1 MSRTRIPVSSSS
13 ARLWLK
19 ASPKGKRSGF
29 TVLSDGAGGRVTVAV
44 LPKPWSETGQ
54 SVYEYVHVPGST
66 THVTTFETGVV
77 AINSSVN
84 ALGSLAMSLADI
96 SAVNSDLLTIGDA
109 SAHLVDTVSTLGDPF
124 GHLVDLMLL
133 AERGSLTDRPLNF
146 EGTFVP
152 SLLRLLAHERL
163 LRTVEDLIFRARPRY
178 VEQTELLGI
187 PRGRLD
193 AKSLLLS
200 INTGFPQVESTFDE
214 LSTDTPILQI
224 VASALRVVA
233 SDRLPPKISELRP
246 RLQSRAIQL
255 LRHLSTVTLID
266 RERALLLAEAIW
278 VGPFDQIWKPAIDA
292 AVPVLQEWAVS
303 PEGGSENTEAVAMQ
317 ISTEKFWE
325 QCLELALRSAFGLV
339 AVSSDGNAGNGVS
352 VPAPWDMARASSDPP
367 SEPRTGSFPDF
378 MFRARHRT
386 IVADAKYKLG
396 IGSAPGSSDGY
407 QLFAYSHLATLN
419 GTSSDLAVLL
429 YPARQG
435 EPNRHTELKR
445 LRDFSYPLW
454 LVRLPFPR
462 TSDIRNQQR
471 WNLYIA
477 NLANQLRIF
486 ADEWCSN
493 RHDITEQ

>member
-1 MSRTRIPVSSSS
+1 MSSSPT
-13 ARLWLK
+13 RLWLK

-29 TVLSDGAGGRVTVAV
+29 TVLPDGAGGRVTAAV
-44 LPKPWSETGQ
+44 LSKPWSETEQ
-54 SVYEYVHVPGST
+54 SVYKYVHVPGTT
-66 THVTTFETGVV
+66 THVTTFETDVV
-77 AINSSVN
+77 AINTSVN
-84 ALGSLAMSLADI
+84 AIGSLSMSLAEI
-96 SAVNSDLLTIGDA
+96 SAVNSVLLTIGDA

-133 AERGSLTDRPLNF
+133 VERGSLTDSPLNF

-187 PRGRLD
+187 SRGRLD

-255 LRHLSTVTLID
+255 LRHLSTVTLIE

-303 PEGGSENTEAVAMQ
+303 PEGGPENTEAVAMQ

-339 AVSSDGNAGNGVS
+339 AVSSDGNAGDGVS
-352 VPAPWDMARASSDPP
+352 VPAPWAH
-367 SEPRTGSFPDF
+367 G
-378 MFRARHRT
+378 
-386 IVADAKYKLG
+386 
-396 IGSAPGSSDGY
+396 
-407 QLFAYSHLATLN
+407 
-419 GTSSDLAVLL
+419 
-429 YPARQG
+429 
-435 EPNRHTELKR
+435 
-445 LRDFSYPLW
+445 
-454 LVRLPFPR
+454 
-462 TSDIRNQQR
+462 
-471 WNLYIA
+471 
-477 NLANQLRIF
+477 
-486 ADEWCSN
+486 
-493 RHDITEQ
+493 